1 MTKIKNFDFNEIN
14 DLTEVL
20 IKNLPSRIKAGNDKE
35 SANINELQTIVALK
49 TCKFINFNSKDRIS
63 FMVFDIDTMENV
75 TAKEYFKNN
84 IGLYNYIM
92 ERIGIAPTYIIETT
106 KGFHFAYHLKNH
118 VFTKQQ
124 KALNYL
130 NLIKIGITK
139 TLNCDI
145 RASHRL
151 NGVWRNPLLHTL
163 FYSFG
168 INYELSDFKKFII
181 PKTVKVKKT
190 YTNFKFNISDE
201 DLKEGS
207 RNITLFNTALKFA
220 FSKRDSSI
228 EEIYSFINNIN
239 ISRNVNLDSREIK
252 RICLSAFNYR
262 EGGEYK
268 DNSSYVDRNINVGIM
283 EFPKMRNLSREE
295 YDLETQRRQKLSAI
309 RTVNLRDKEKNKEQ
323 LLEAKKHYIFR
334 KQEENYKRVLAIVSE
349 YEKKGK
355 KINFSKIGE
364 LCKLDRKTVKKY
376 YEYRLFEN

>member
-20 IKNLPSRIKAGNDKE
+20 IKNLPARIKAGNDKE

-323 LLEAKKHYIFR
+323 LLEAKKHYLFR

-376 YEYRLFEN
+376 CQIEII

>member
-20 IKNLPSRIKAGNDKE
+20 IKNLPARIKAGNDKE

>member
-20 IKNLPSRIKAGNDKE
+20 IKNLPARIKAGNDKE

-118 VFTKQQ
+118 VFTNQQ

-163 FYSFG
+163 FYSFA

-323 LLEAKKHYIFR
+323 LLEAKKHYLFR